1 MKKIIILSLTIFLLI
16 VSAVILIF
24 GAMKNNNTARIVGY
38 ILLAIVSILN
48 IVSGFIRWDEGK

>member
-1 MKKIIILSLTIFLLI
+1 MKKKIILLLSILILI

-38 ILLAIVSILN
+38 SLLAIVGILN
-48 IVSGFIRWDEGK
+48 IVNGFIRWDEGK